1 MTNCCNYAAKIPL
14 RVIKSNIGFAV
25 PQNSLLMDFPRTV
38 IQNQVKYLPLYL
50 YF

>member
-1 MTNCCNYAAKIPL
+1 MTNYCNYTAKIPFE
-14 RVIKSNIGFAV
+14 SNIGFAV
-25 PQNSLLMDFPRTV
+25 PQNSLLMDFPKTV